1 MREYTKADLVEFA
14 KWNSNA
20 PVSVLNKAS
29 VEELV
34 AFIKRGNAWDRFLDS
49 LSQYRE
55 CRELE
60 RKSRQFM
67 KEIKALERMTR

>member
-1 MREYTKADLVEFA
+1 MRDYTKADLVDFA

-29 VEELV
+29 VEELE
-34 AFIKRGNAWDRFLDS
+34 AFIKRGNAWDKFLES

-55 CRELE
+55 CRKLEKFIAKRKKELG
-60 RKSRQFM
+60 
-67 KEIKALERMTR
+67 IGGC

>member
-29 VEELV
+29 VEELE
-34 AFIKRGNAWDRFLDS
+34 AFIKRGNAWDRFLES

-55 CRELE
+55 CRQLE
-60 RKSRQFM
+60 KASRQF
-67 KEIKALERMTR
+67 KKALGIIGRC